1 MVIDKTMDITE
12 YVNYLWMLWNYG
24 HLLWQFSDSVMFI
37 CYISQWTW
45 LMDITECVW
54 NDLTKENNNK
64 WKIWHSS
71 YPHYI
76 YILIVLKH
84 SYISIYIC
92 HMWIIL
98 LICANHV
105 SASNDGIFYDI
116 LFFGR
121 IHDMILKLDDEIW
134 YGLSRCPVGMI
145 TGMIW

>member
-1 MVIDKTMDITE
+1 MILQKKTTTNGRYGIQVILI
-12 YVNYLWMLWNYG
+12 
-24 HLLWQFSDSVMFI
+24 I
-37 CYISQWTW
+37 
-45 LMDITECVW
+45 
-54 NDLTKENNNK
+54 
-64 WKIWHSS
+64 
-71 YPHYI
+71 YI

-121 IHDMILKLDDEIW
+121 IHDMILKLDDEI
-134 YGLSRCPVGMI
+134 
-145 TGMIW
+145 